1 MRSSIPNATKK
12 RFPQYLRVLQEL
24 QERGNERVFSYQI
37 GNMMD
42 ISEYTVRK
50 DFMFLSVEGKTA
62 SGYDINLF
70 IKALEQEL
78 GFTNHEKIILIG
90 VGVLGN
96 ALLKYNFVSHR
107 IGKIVCAFDCDKQ
120 KTNKKNYGVPVYD
133 MELLSKKIP
142 RDTTIAI
149 LAIPK
154 EDLETVINQLMSLK
168 VKAILNFTDGL
179 PRKRKN
185 IKIYNIDLA
194 EMISKTIYDFQSQKK

>member
-1 MRSSIPNATKK
+1 
-12 RFPQYLRVLQEL
+12 
-24 QERGNERVFSYQI
+24 
-37 GNMMD
+37 
-42 ISEYTVRK
+42 
-50 DFMFLSVEGKTA
+50 
-62 SGYDINLF
+62 
-70 IKALEQEL
+70 
-78 GFTNHEKIILIG
+78 
-90 VGVLGN
+90 
-96 ALLKYNFVSHR
+96 
-107 IGKIVCAFDCDKQ
+107 
-120 KTNKKNYGVPVYD
+120 

-185 IKIYNIDLA
+185 IKIYNIDLV